1 MNASLLAMLND
12 AEQELVRAAEPAA
25 LDELDE
31 DALADL
37 HDRVRRARSKYTKLY
52 RRRAAQQP
60 VQQAPQPAPV
70 APPPPPPAAAP
81 APANDLI
88 AQLDQ
93 LAQLRAA
100 GVLTDDEFAA
110 AKAKLLA

>member
-1 MNASLLAMLND
+1 MGFRRMGRPGLLGTAARTAVVVGTANAVTNAQSG
-12 AEQELVRAAEPAA
+12 
-25 LDELDE
+25 
-31 DALADL
+31 
-37 HDRVRRARSKYTKLY
+37 

-70 APPPPPPAAAP
+70 APPPPPPAA

>member
-1 MNASLLAMLND
+1 MGFRRMGRPGLLGTAARTAVVVGTANAVTNAQSG
-12 AEQELVRAAEPAA
+12 
-25 LDELDE
+25 
-31 DALADL
+31 
-37 HDRVRRARSKYTKLY
+37 

-93 LAQLRAA
+93 LAQLRVA

>member
-1 MNASLLAMLND
+1 MGFRRMGRPGLLGTAARTAVVVGTANAVTNAQSG
-12 AEQELVRAAEPAA
+12 
-25 LDELDE
+25 
-31 DALADL
+31 
-37 HDRVRRARSKYTKLY
+37 

-70 APPPPPPAAAP
+70 APPPPPPAA

-110 AKAKLLA
+110 AKAKLLS